1 MSNKY
6 KIINKILKNKVY
18 ISDYHESSS
27 EEFSLSESSISDY
40 NFLDLDIDSFIEE
53 SFEDKSSIPNYAQ
66 PIKINNQNGGNLKII
81 SIFNKK

>member
-40 NFLDLDIDSFIEE
+40 NILDIDIDSFIEE
-53 SFEDKSSIPNYAQ
+53 IFEDSNGISNYAQ
-66 PIKINNQNGGNLKII
+66 PLKINEQNGGSLKIV
-81 SIFNKK
+81 SIFHKN